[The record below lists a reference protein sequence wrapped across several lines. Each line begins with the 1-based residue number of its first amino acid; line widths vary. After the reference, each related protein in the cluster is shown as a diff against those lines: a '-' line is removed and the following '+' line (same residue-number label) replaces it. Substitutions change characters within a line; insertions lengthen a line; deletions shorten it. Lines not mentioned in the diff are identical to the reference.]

1 MVESHFDIV
10 KATGSLPVSPTRRLP
25 HRQRVPARRGKEIVQ
40 FSQRQ
45 LMEKMELNI
54 LIEKIQSGIDLTE
67 REEIFYL
74 VSGLEMSEKEAK
86 RIILSKNVKGKL
98 ID

>member
-1 MVESHFDIV
+1 
-10 KATGSLPVSPTRRLP
+10 
-25 HRQRVPARRGKEIVQ
+25 
-40 FSQRQ
+40 
-45 LMEKMELNI
+45 MELNI